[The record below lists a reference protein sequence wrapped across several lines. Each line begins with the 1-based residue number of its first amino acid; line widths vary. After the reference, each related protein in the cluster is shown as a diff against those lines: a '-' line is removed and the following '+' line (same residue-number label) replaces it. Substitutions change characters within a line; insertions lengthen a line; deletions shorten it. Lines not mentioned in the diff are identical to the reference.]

1 MDIEEATAFMREH
14 HRSVL
19 HTTRD
24 DGSPQLS
31 PVVHAVDDGGRVM
44 VSSRE
49 TAMKVRNLRRRP
61 RATLLA
67 LSDNFFG
74 PWAQV
79 SGSVEIESMPG
90 ALEGL
95 KAYYRQISGEHPD
108 WQEYEEAMAREQ
120 RVLLTVTIDQA
131 GPRRSG

>member
-1 MDIEEATAFMREH
+1 MDIDEARAFMREH

-19 HTTRD
+19 HTSRD

-31 PVVHAVDDGGRVM
+31 PVMHAVDDEGRVV

-67 LSDNFFG
+67 LSDGFFG

-79 SGSVEIESMPG
+79 SGPVEIVSMPE
-90 ALEGL
+90 ALDGL
-95 KAYYRQISGEHPD
+95 KDYYRRVSGEHPD

-120 RVLLTVTIDQA
+120 RVLIRVTVDQA